1 MNNLTT
7 IFNKEDSALSPDSEI
22 FESNVNM
29 FDSPIEVLMEC
40 FPDEE
45 NPKEKLHS
53 VYVEYA
59 RTYLDNPSQ
68 YTTQQI
74 IERITKK
81 ARKSTTE
88 LDIEIKYLI
97 EQMFVAELE
106 YKTELSATI
115 ISTIPKELWMNK
127 EIMKTALAVTEDEK
141 KYIKK
146 KPEQLNDK
154 VIYDNKLIKGYR

>member
-1 MNNLTT
+1 MITNSQL
-7 IFNKEDSALSPDSEI
+7 FNKEDIALSQDVEV
-22 FESNVNM
+22 FESTTNM

-45 NPKEKLHS
+45 NPKERLHS
-53 VYVEYA
+53 IYVEYA

-68 YTTQQI
+68 YTTKEI
-74 IERITKK
+74 ITRISNK
-81 ARKSTTE
+81 ARKSTQE
-88 LDIEIKYLI
+88 IDIEIKYLI

-127 EIMKTALAVTEDEK
+127 DIMRSALAVTEDEK

-146 KPEQLNDK
+146 KPEELNDK
-154 VIYDNKLIKGYR
+154 IIYDNKLIKGYR